1 MQERN
6 ICIAWFVLVFIHVHS
21 LFCQSVS
28 WTRRSWMRWRP
39 RPGDTIFESFVRL
52 EISET
57 SLPNPFWFS
66 PFGQAVLSPQAIVLR
81 YDAGGTKFGQIWV
94 NSQWWVDWMVRNISN
109 ISQTIQMYNI
119 WFYGHMRIIPV
130 TCVQWDPMYQHASL
144 FEKLYRTCHW
154 AKNYRKRFSIYM
166 LFGFCRLGLRA
177 CHINTAWFLF
187 EAREDRQLES
197 FSPSDAVD
205 IEDDSPKC
213 WIFSERIRARTAW
226 IWSEWSTPLKE
237 IWRKF
242 RKLSR
247 TYQKWQRDIL
257 RFWRDTNPQLSC
269 PCRRPH
275 PLNLA

>member
-109 ISQTIQMYNI
+109 NSQTIQMYNI
-119 WFYGHMRIIPV
+119 WFYGHMRRIPV

-144 FEKLYRTCHW
+144 FEKLYPTCHW
-154 AKNYRKRFSIYM
+154 AKNYRKRFSIYAVWV
-166 LFGFCRLGLRA
+166 LSPWPSRVPHKHQLLDFSLRLVKIDNSSPLAQAMRWILRMTVQ
-177 CHINTAWFLF
+177 NV
-187 EAREDRQLES
+187 ES
-197 FSPSDAVD
+197 FLNGFGQELLGSGVNDQHP
-205 IEDDSPKC
+205 
-213 WIFSERIRARTAW
+213 
-226 IWSEWSTPLKE
+226 
-237 IWRKF
+237 WRKF
-242 RKLSR
+242 GGNFGTCQGPTKDDSETFSDFEEIR
-247 TYQKWQRDIL
+247 TPNWVAHAEDPTR
-257 RFWRDTNPQLSC
+257 
-269 PCRRPH
+269 
-275 PLNLA
+275 